1 MKPNLVVSTLLLSAC
16 AWALPAHA
24 EGPPVSVQ
32 LTIGTPP
39 PPPPM
44 YVAPQPV
51 YAPPPVVVA
60 APPTMVWLP
69 EFSGYV
75 ALGVAQP
82 LFYLGGVYYYNSGG
96 RWYTGPHYGGPWHP
110 AARIPPGLRKFHDRD
125 WERAQAHAHRYDRD
139 PHWKRFHAAPVRPPV
154 HAAVPGRPPYH
165 PAPPHHGPQGGPPG
179 PHPGEGYGPGPGRP
193 DHEHGNRPDSR
204 YPYNHP

>member
-1 MKPNLVVSTLLLSAC
+1 MKPHLVVSSLLLSTC

-32 LTIGTPP
+32 FTIGTPP
-39 PPPPM
+39 PPPPV

-75 ALGVAQP
+75 ALGVSQP
-82 LFYLGGVYYYNSGG
+82 LFFLGGVYYYNSGG

-110 AARIPPGLRKFHDRD
+110 AKRIPPGLRKFRDHD
-125 WERAQAHAHRYDRD
+125 WERAQYRAQRYDRD
-139 PHWKRFHAAPVRPPV
+139 PHWKRFRAEGG
-154 HAAVPGRPPYH
+154 GRPGPEGSPYR
-165 PAPPHHGPQGGPPG
+165 PGPPQHGPQGGPPG
-179 PHPGEGYGPGPGRP
+179 HYPDQRPGEGHGNGHGNGHGHGRP
-193 DHEHGNRPDSR
+193 DNGNRYDRP
-204 YPYNHP
+204 